1 MEKSTGA
8 FPPFSRDRTRIEEL
22 TQQIRHL
29 QIDSA
34 ATISSL
40 HTQLKAEREKS
51 LTLENALKDR
61 ADTAFLSAKLQEAE
75 EIEKK
80 LRLEIVKLTR
90 KAGVGSEE
98 DTWKTRANELETEN
112 FLISHKLHALET
124 QTNEAKAEFV
134 SAILAGFRSGK
145 RANYR

>member
-1 MEKSTGA
+1 MAIMEKTSSA
-8 FPPFSRDRTRIEEL
+8 FPAYSRDRTRIEEL
-22 TQQIRHL
+22 TQQVRHL
-29 QIDSA
+29 QLDSA

-51 LTLENALKDR
+51 LALENALKDR
-61 ADTAFLSAKLQEAE
+61 ADSAFLAVKLQEAE

-90 KAGVGSEE
+90 KAGVGNEE

-112 FLISHKLHALET
+112 FLLSHKLHAIEI

-134 SAILAGFRSGK
+134 SA
-145 RANYR
+145 N